1 MSNLTLIGSA
11 TSPFVRKCRIA
22 AQLLGLDVTFQL
34 EQQWKS
40 GSLVPDFNPL
50 AKVPILVTPDL
61 GSVFDSRVVIAE
73 LERRSGKT
81 LRPSNQIDAII
92 DMRLE
97 ALGDG
102 IGEATALVVQ
112 ETWRPENARSII
124 WSDRQLAKVRRGITA
139 LAIEPT
145 LLSSNP
151 LSPSI
156 GTIAAICA
164 LDFVSFW
171 LPEEPWA
178 QDNQSLSD
186 LVLRMSDTA
195 PFVDT
200 KPMRSPGFLPPQF

>member
-22 AQLLGLDVTFQL
+22 ARLVGLDVTFQL
-34 EQQWKS
+34 EQQWKAD
-40 GSLVPDFNPL
+40 SLVPDFNPL
-50 AKVPILVTPDL
+50 AKVPVLLTPDL
-61 GSVFDSRVVIAE
+61 GSIFDSRVIIAE

-81 LRPSNQIDAII
+81 LRPTDDREAII

-102 IGEATALVVQ
+102 IGEATALFVQ
-112 ETWRPENARSII
+112 ETWRPENARSSI
-124 WSDRQLAKVRRGITA
+124 WSDRQVAKLRRGITA

-145 LLSSNP
+145 FLASNL

-178 QDNQSLSD
+178 QDNRSLSD